1 MSFAT
6 RPHPVMRPLLAALLF
21 SPLAVH
27 AAAAPDS
34 GSILQQINPS
44 GAPTPSS
51 GETGLKVE
59 QGGGAGLPSSAPF
72 EVRTIRISGNTVF
85 DTATLHALVADAEG
99 KRLTLAEVN
108 DLAARI
114 TAYYRSHNYPLAR
127 AIIPAQTV
135 SDGVLNVQVI
145 EARYDKIDLDN
156 RSRVNDALVR
166 DTLSP
171 LQSGQMIG
179 QRQLDRAL
187 LLLSDIPGVGVNA
200 TLKPGTAV
208 GTSDLLVE
216 TTPGAALAGGV
227 SADNYGNRYTGRARL
242 GGTVDVIDPLRHGD
256 VLTLS
261 ALTSGGDMDY
271 ARVGYESLLNGMG
284 TRAGASYAAVR
295 YTLGDSLAALD
306 AHGKAEVGSLWAK
319 QPLLRSRNANVYGR
333 LEYDRKNLRDRVDAS
348 LIRTDRH
355 LDNGVLSLSGDWRDT
370 FLSGGINTWS
380 LGWTAGRVA
389 FDDADAEA
397 NDAATAR
404 TRGRFS
410 KWNLTFSRL
419 QTLTA
424 STALYLSFTGQEAD
438 GNLDSSEKM
447 TVGGPYTV
455 RAYEMGT
462 VSGDTGYLG
471 TAELRHDIGDVAG
484 GRLLGLLFVD
494 SARVTVN
501 RNTWAAGDNTASL
514 SGAGIG
520 LNWIGRNQW
529 RVQACV
535 AARIGSKPVLA
546 GDASSSRAWIAV
558 ARVF

>member
-99 KRLTLAEVN
+99 KRLTLAELN

-455 RAYEMGT
+455 RAYDMGT

-484 GRLLGLLFVD
+484 GRLQGLLFVD